1 MLNNSSK
8 NNNYN
13 SAMVSI
19 IELDREDGGR
29 VEALGV
35 ELIDGAES
43 LYDDIYGP
51 RNWQPRCD
59 INVLNEM

>member
-1 MLNNSSK
+1 
-8 NNNYN
+8 
-13 SAMVSI
+13 MVSI

-29 VEALGV
+29 VEALRV